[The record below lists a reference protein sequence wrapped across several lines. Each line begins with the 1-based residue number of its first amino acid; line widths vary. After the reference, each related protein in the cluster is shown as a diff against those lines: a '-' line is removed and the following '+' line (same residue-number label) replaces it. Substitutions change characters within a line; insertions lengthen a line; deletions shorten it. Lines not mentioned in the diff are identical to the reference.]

1 MGKQIDRN
9 KINCFELIMMMIRHL
24 KFWQRCEGI
33 LCWHWIPLLCKQ
45 EMCVKHDLPL
55 NGIL

>member
-24 KFWQRCEGI
+24 KFWQRC
-33 LCWHWIPLLCKQ
+33 
-45 EMCVKHDLPL
+45 
-55 NGIL
+55 